1 MAMPLLVVCVLTSI
15 TVSIHAVGTMDA
27 ISFVSRVCQR
37 SRSSRAFSSAIQ
49 ILRVVSVLL
58 LLHWIEAAVWAGFFV
73 FSGALPDTE
82 TAMYFSL
89 TSYTTLGYGDVVL
102 PATWRLLGPFEGAV
116 GILMFGWSTGI
127 MAAAITRIY
136 WSRLRMLNETPMA
149 NNTAGFQTEPDF
161 GIDNEPEIPHA

>member
-1 MAMPLLVVCVLTSI
+1 MAMPLLVVCVLTSM
-15 TVSIHAVGTMDA
+15 TVSIHALGTMDA
-27 ISFVSRVCQR
+27 ISYVSRVCQIGGSPR
-37 SRSSRAFSSAIQ
+37 TFGSAIQ

-73 FSGALPDTE
+73 ISGALPDSE

-127 MAAAITRIY
+127 MVSAITRIY
-136 WSRLRMLNETPMA
+136 WSRLRLLNETPVV
-149 NNTAGFQTEPDF
+149 
-161 GIDNEPEIPHA
+161 DNPTF